1 MLWEKYSEKY
11 LNAKSFHVLFH
22 LLFLTLH
29 SLNRQLGYT
38 FNIKVKGEKVF
49 KYYIDVLCLAIAAK
63 AQITGEIYDSDGY
76 PIPLASAIYKG
87 HHVAAASDMD
97 GKFTIARHNGWELTF
112 SSVGFIPQTIKVG
125 PNTPSHMKIVLKEDS
140 KTLGEVVIKQ
150 KRERYSRKNNPAVEL
165 MKRVIAAKKLSHL
178 ENNDYYHTTNIRR

>member
-1 MLWEKYSEKY
+1 M
-11 LNAKSFHVLFH
+11 FFV
-22 LLFLTLH
+22 
-29 SLNRQLGYT
+29 
-38 FNIKVKGEKVF
+38 
-49 KYYIDVLCLAIAAK
+49 LAIAAK

-112 SSVGFIPQTIKVG
+112 SSVGFIPQIIKVG

-178 ENNDYYHTTNIRR
+178 ENNDYYQYNKYQKITLALNDIKPEDLVTSK

>member
-1 MLWEKYSEKY
+1 MKR
-11 LNAKSFHVLFH
+11 
-22 LLFLTLH
+22 FLSITLM
-29 SLNRQLGYT
+29 
-38 FNIKVKGEKVF
+38 FFV
-49 KYYIDVLCLAIAAK
+49 LAIAAK

-165 MKRVIAAKKLSHL
+165 MKRVIAAKKPGDSVIIIRDACVKANLGWNRDNYCPLHL
-178 ENNDYYHTTNIRR
+178 ARGFFV